1 MAKPVQVEPTQGAP
15 AQGGDLLS
23 AISSGTEQLGG
34 TMLGAGKSLLGTLGL
49 PGLGQK
55 LETWGQDPARKKLV
69 GGGTAA
75 IGTLLTALAVRKL
88 LGGRRQQEPIY
99 RHPFA
104 GQPMFV
110 EASFSPYAIGFR
122 LGMLKQSY
130 PKRMGEPVKPLKSE
144 DSKTATP
151 RRWGVKRLTRQ
162 EIHDRTKRKAIS
174 AESALG
180 R

>member
-1 MAKPVQVEPTQGAP
+1 MGEPTKGR
-15 AQGGDLLS
+15 DLLS
-23 AISSGTEQLGG
+23 AIGSGTEHLGG
-34 TMLGAGKSLLGTLGL
+34 SVLGAGRGLLGAIGL
-49 PGLGQK
+49 PGLGEK
-55 LETWGQDPARKKLV
+55 LEAWGQDPTRRKLV

-88 LGGRRQQEPIY
+88 LSGGRRREPIY

-110 EASFSPYAIGFR
+110 EAAVSPYAIGFR
-122 LGMLKQSY
+122 VGMLKQGY
-130 PKRMGEPVKPLKSE
+130 PRRMGEPVKPLRGE

-151 RRWGVKRLTRQ
+151 RRWGVKKLTRQ
-162 EIHDRTKRKAIS
+162 QVHDRVKRKHVS